1 MKKIVIIT
9 WIIIALL
16 FPGILMLLCIAG
28 EEQGNIEANP
38 NLDTDQLNFIAQILP
53 GAMDGLKDGIFP
65 SVTLAQAILESG
77 WGKSGLAIKANN
89 LFGIKA
95 DSSWSGEVLEM
106 LTQEEVNGGMI
117 TTVAR
122 WRVYKDWNESV
133 IDHNK
138 FLLENS
144 RYKENGVFEAPNY
157 VEQAQALQKAGYATN
172 SDYAEKLIQVINTYA
187 LNLYDLKISD
197 EDKNEI
203 IEKAIESG
211 MSIVGKSPYVWGGG
225 RTPEDIEARRFD
237 CSSFVHWCYSEA
249 GLELGDYRSVVTGT
263 LVNMGIS
270 VDTSEM
276 KRGDL
281 IFFDSNG
288 VNGHV
293 GIYLGENLFINDSTS
308 KGVSVASLD
317 NPYWKNYFNGVVR
330 RVVN

>member
-1 MKKIVIIT
+1 MKKIIIIT
-9 WIIIALL
+9 WIIISLL
-16 FPGILMLLCIAG
+16 FPGILMLLFIAG
-28 EEQGNIEANP
+28 EEQGAIDNNP
-38 NLDTDQLNFIAQILP
+38 NLDTEQLNFISQILP
-53 GAMDGLKDGIFP
+53 GAKKGLEDGILP
-65 SVTLAQAILESG
+65 SISLSQAILESG

-95 DSSWSGEVLEM
+95 DNSWSGDILEM

-117 TTVAR
+117 TILAK

-133 IDHNK
+133 IDHNN
-138 FLLENS
+138 FLIKNS
-144 RYKENGVFEAPNY
+144 RYKENGVFDAKNY

-172 SDYAEKLIQVINTYA
+172 SDYAEKLIQVINTYS
-187 LNLYDLKISD
+187 LNLYDLNISE
-197 EDKNEI
+197 EDKNEV

-225 RTPEDIEARRFD
+225 RTEEDIIARKFD

-249 GLELGDYRSVVTGT
+249 GLKLGDYKTVVTDT
-263 LVNMGIS
+263 LVTMGVS
-270 VDTSEM
+270 VDPSEI

-288 VNGHV
+288 LNGHV
-293 GIYLGENLFINDSTS
+293 GIYLGENLFLNDSTS
-308 KGVSVASLD
+308 NGVSVASL
-317 NPYWKNYFNGVVR
+317 NNNYWKNYFNGVVR